1 MIEDMLRAAA
11 LVVVLALLVLS
22 VVALTTPLADRLQL
36 KLAPAS
42 GPPADAPAAVV
53 TRLGAPA
60 EYRGHTIL
68 LEGVETVSSFWL
80 TGNRL
85 LLRVDGADLVLDPG
99 RRLAPGAF
107 SFYLPDGEKLT
118 VKSVSHD
125 LATIEWAR
133 VAD

>member
-1 MIEDMLRAAA
+1 MIEDMLRAVA
-11 LVVVLALLVLS
+11 LVVVVVMVVLS
-22 VVALTTPLADRLQL
+22 VVALTTPLGDRLQL
-36 KLAPAS
+36 KLTPAS
-42 GPPADAPAAVV
+42 GPLADEPTAVV

-80 TGNRL
+80 TGNRVR
-85 LLRVDGADLVLDPG
+85 LRVDGTGLVLDPG
-99 RRLAPGAF
+99 RPLAPGEF

-118 VKSVSHD
+118 VKSVSPD

-133 VAD
+133 VTD